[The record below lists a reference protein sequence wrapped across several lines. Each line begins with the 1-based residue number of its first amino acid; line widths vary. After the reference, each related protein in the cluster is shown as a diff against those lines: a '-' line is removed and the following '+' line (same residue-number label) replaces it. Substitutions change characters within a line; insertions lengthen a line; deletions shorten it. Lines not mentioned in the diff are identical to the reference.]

1 MIYIA
6 YAVTIATIIGTVAN
20 SFGKRWC
27 FPIWMCT
34 NGFWCVYNIGIT
46 QYAQALLYAFNFAMA
61 IVGLFVWKRRKG
73 ANKIQDSQKHMYDY
87 SRRITKA
94 SIGRRIIFSWVAVAS
109 IFFFFGLGIGIQ
121 FL

>member
-1 MIYIA
+1 MLWMGSGKRRDNEIFRDGGETSMIYIA

-61 IVGLFVWKRRKG
+61 IVGLFVWKTENRDTREGGKD
-73 ANKIQDSQKHMYDY
+73 A
-87 SRRITKA
+87 R
-94 SIGRRIIFSWVAVAS
+94 
-109 IFFFFGLGIGIQ
+109 
-121 FL
+121 